1 MASLLN
7 YSEFINESSLKEDDS
22 SAMQKFKAFAE
33 KRLAGA
39 TKIAESA
46 KEKGGSAM
54 LTYHHFVVK
63 LPYYKKAVAGKFDVK
78 SATSELR
85 LLNKELN
92 QLLKTFEPKDQ
103 IPFQKVMGKIE
114 VVGELLIKSSDA

>member
-1 MASLLN
+1 MIAN
-7 YSEFINESSLKEDDS
+7 FNTFINEAKKE
-22 SAMQKFKAFAE
+22 QTPFQEFAL

-39 TKIAESA
+39 TKIADNA
-46 KEKGGSAM
+46 KTKGGAAM

-63 LPYYKKAVAGKFDVK
+63 LPYYKKAATGKFEAK

-85 LLNKELN
+85 KLNSELDS
-92 QLLKTFEPKDQ
+92 LLKTFEPKDQ

-114 VVGELLIKSSDA
+114 VIGELLIKHSEA